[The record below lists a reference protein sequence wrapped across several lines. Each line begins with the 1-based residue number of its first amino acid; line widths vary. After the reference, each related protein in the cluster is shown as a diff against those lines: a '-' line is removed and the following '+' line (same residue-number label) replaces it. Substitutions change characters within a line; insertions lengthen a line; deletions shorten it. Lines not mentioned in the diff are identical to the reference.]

1 MSHPPEIFDIRPSA
15 GPPIYR
21 QLIDQ
26 ARALIAGG
34 RLKPGDYLPGVRRV
48 AKYADVNP
56 MTVSKAYAQLES
68 DGVVERVPGQGMQVC
83 APRTTES
90 LAQRRAQFRA
100 AAQPAFHH
108 AHQLGLSPDDI
119 RRVLDDLL
127 KEYQP

>member
-1 MSHPPEIFDIRPSA
+1 MSHPPELFDIRPSA

-48 AKYADVNP
+48 AKTADVNP
-56 MTVSKAYAQLES
+56 MTVSKAYAQLEA
-68 DGVVERVPGQGMQVC
+68 DGVVERVPGQGMRVQ
-83 APRTTES
+83 APKHTGSAAE
-90 LAQRRAQFRA
+90 RRAQFRDA
-100 AAQPAFHH
+100 VQPAFHH

-119 RRVLDDLL
+119 RRVIDALL
-127 KEYQP
+127 KDYQP